1 MDDIKNT
8 VKILERI
15 AQRTFSIY
23 ECGALET
30 AISALQELEQYR
42 AVGTLGKIRG
52 LMEEPE

>member
-8 VKILERI
+8 VNILERI

-42 AVGTLGKIRG
+42 AVGTLEKIRG
-52 LMEEPE
+52 LTEEPE